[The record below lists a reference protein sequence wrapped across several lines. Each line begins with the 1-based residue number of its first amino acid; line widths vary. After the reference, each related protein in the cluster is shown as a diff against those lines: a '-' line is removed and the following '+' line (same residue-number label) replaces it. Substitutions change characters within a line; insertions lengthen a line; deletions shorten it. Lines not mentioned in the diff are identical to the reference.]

1 MILVTGGTG
10 LVGSHL
16 LFQLTTQGKK
26 VRAIF
31 RNPKRLDKVKR
42 IFSYYSSDAEALF
55 QMIEWVE
62 GDILDV
68 PSLETAFSGVTKV
81 YHCAALI
88 SFQPYDYFKMR
99 QVNIAGTANVVNLC
113 LQFKIEKLCYVSS
126 IAALGSTNNA
136 EEPINE
142 EQDWQ
147 ADKQPSAYSLTKYGG
162 EMEVWRGTQ
171 EGLKAVIVNPGVIFG
186 PGFWRSGSGAIF
198 TMVQRGLKYYPTGR
212 TGFVHVDD
220 VVTAMTDLMNSEVSN
235 ERFILVSENGEWKNV
250 LQQIAQGLS
259 TKAPKR
265 VASKSMLTIALWS
278 DALRSTITGK
288 QRRITR
294 ASIRSMANRTLY
306 DGSKITNTLGLKYQS
321 LSDSISSCCAFL
333 QKES

>member
-16 LFQLTTQGKK
+16 LFKLVEQEQT

-31 RNPKRLDKVKR
+31 RNPKRLEKVR
-42 IFSYYSSDAEALF
+42 HIFSYYSTEADALF
-55 QMIEWVE
+55 QKIEWVE

-68 PSLETAFSGVTKV
+68 PSLETALVGVTKV

-88 SFQPYDYFKMR
+88 SFQPNDYFKMR

-113 LQFKIEKLCYVSS
+113 LQFEIEKLCYVSS
-126 IAALGSTNNA
+126 IAALGSANDLQ
-136 EEPINE
+136 EPINE

-171 EGLKAVIVNPGVIFG
+171 EGLNAVIVNPGVIIG

-198 TMVQRGLKYYPTGR
+198 TMVQRGLNFYPTGR
-212 TGFVHVDD
+212 TGFVDVDD
-220 VVTAMTDLMNSEVSN
+220 VVTAMTTLMKSDISG
-235 ERFILVSENGEWKNV
+235 ERFILVSENGEWKDV
-250 LQQIAQGLS
+250 LHQIAQKLATTS
-259 TKAPKR
+259 PKR
-265 VASKSMLTIALWS
+265 AASKTLLIIALLS
-278 DALRSTITGK
+278 DFLRSKITGK
-288 QRRITR
+288 QRRLTR
-294 ASIRSMANRTLY
+294 TSIRSMANRTLY
-306 DGSKITNTLGLKYQS
+306 DGSKITNILGLKYLS

-333 QKES
+333 LEES